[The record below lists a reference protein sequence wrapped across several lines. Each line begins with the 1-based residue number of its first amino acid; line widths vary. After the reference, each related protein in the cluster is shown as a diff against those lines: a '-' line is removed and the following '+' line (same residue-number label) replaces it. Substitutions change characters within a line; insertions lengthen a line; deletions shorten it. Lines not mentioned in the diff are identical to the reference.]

1 MNSKLWRAR
10 FAFLLHTGDFWAFAK
25 NLFEWYVPCND
36 DSIKMRYKC
45 ILKDF
50 FNLRKFANTIAKG
63 LRWEIGTAI
72 EINSF
77 RNCSASSNNAYI
89 EIHVGNHQVM

>member
-1 MNSKLWRAR
+1 MASAIRLSLAHWG
-10 FAFLLHTGDFWAFAK
+10 LLGLCE

-63 LRWEIGTAI
+63 LRWKIGTAI